1 MRNIKRNVQK
11 GFTLI
16 ELMIVV
22 AIIGILAAVALPAYQ
37 DYTAKAKWASNLAD
51 LEGVKTAIKSC
62 LNDKLNDGA
71 SCDEVTELNAAG
83 FPGSALPTPKHA
95 TSAITLTGTANVAG
109 TTTAGVTTGASPGKV
124 VIGFTGSTEVG
135 SYVYN
140 ASCMMNTGGN
150 ITCLKV
156 DGTDTIPD
164 KFVKATSR

>member
-51 LEGVKTAIKSC
+51 LEGIKTAIKSC
-62 LNDKLNDGA
+62 LNEKLNDGTL
-71 SCDEVTELNAAG
+71 CDEVSELNAAG
-83 FPGSALPTPKHA
+83 FPGTVFPTPKHGV
-95 TSAITLTGTANVAG
+95 TGTAIVLTGTANVAG
-109 TTTAGVTTGASPGKV
+109 TTSSTPGKV
-124 VIGFTGSTEVG
+124 NIAFTGTAEVG
-135 SYVYN
+135 NYVYS
-140 ASCMMNTGGN
+140 ADCKMDTGGN
-150 ITCLKV
+150 ITCLKTT
-156 DGTDTIPD
+156 TDTIPD